1 MLIRLRKRLPPD
13 AISRV
18 LGVCSELGL
27 RARFL
32 DGGRELLE
40 LTGVGGPEARS
51 RLEDLAGVLAV
62 LDAGS
67 ARELFARTP
76 EAGAHADRSEPP
88 ADDTIVQ
95 VGEARFGGGN
105 VSLIAGPCAVEDE
118 ERLVEIAR
126 GVRERGASL
135 LRGGAFKPRTSPYS
149 FQGAR
154 HAGLER
160 LARAKLESGLAVVTE
175 VLDPRDVEAVGA
187 VADMFQIGSRN
198 MTNTP
203 LLVEVGKSGLPVL
216 LKRGFGATLRE
227 LLLAAEFVLAQGN
240 PHVVLC
246 ERGIRG
252 FDPSTRNVFDVGAV
266 AHLKRATHLPV
277 IVDPSHAAG
286 RADLVRALARA
297 GVAAGADGVIVE
309 VHPAPV
315 EVHCDG
321 HQAIGFAEL
330 ERVVSDVRALCAL
343 DQRTLVTPARAEVLP

>member
-18 LGVCSELGL
+18 LRVCTELGL
-27 RARFL
+27 KARFL

-40 LTGVGGPEARS
+40 LEGPGGPEARS

-67 ARELFARTP
+67 ARELFARVP
-76 EAGAHADRSEPP
+76 PGPRQAAGDGPP
-88 ADDTIVQ
+88 VGDTVVQ
-95 VGEARFGGGN
+95 VGAARFGGGH
-105 VSLIAGPCAVEDE
+105 VSVIAGPCAVEGE

-126 GVRERGASL
+126 GVRERGAAM

-203 LLVEVGKSGLPVL
+203 LLVEVGRSGVPVL
-216 LKRGFGATLRE
+216 LKRGFMATLRE
-227 LLLAAEFVLAQGN
+227 LLLAAEFVLAEGN
-240 PHVVLC
+240 PNVVLC

-252 FDPSTRNVFDVGAV
+252 FDPSTRNVLDVGAV

-286 RADLVRALARA
+286 RAELVRALARA

-330 ERVVSDVRALCAL
+330 ERVVADVRALCAL
-343 DQRTLVTPARAEVLP
+343 DQRLLVTPLPQEVLP